1 MGQLNDVI
9 HQPVRLRIMATLNTL
24 PPDEYI
30 DFVRLRAIVGA
41 TEGNLGAHLSTLEKS
56 EYIAVIKDH
65 VGKKP
70 RTQMR
75 MTPAGRLAFE
85 QHLIELKALLS
96 GSI

>member
-1 MGQLNDVI
+1 MGQLNDII
-9 HQPVRLRIMATLNTL
+9 HQPVRLKIMATLNTL
-24 PPDEYI
+24 PPDEFI

-65 VGKKP
+65 IGKKP

-75 MTPAGRLAFE
+75 MTASGRHAFE
-85 QHLIELKALLS
+85 QHLVELKALLS
-96 GSI
+96 GNI